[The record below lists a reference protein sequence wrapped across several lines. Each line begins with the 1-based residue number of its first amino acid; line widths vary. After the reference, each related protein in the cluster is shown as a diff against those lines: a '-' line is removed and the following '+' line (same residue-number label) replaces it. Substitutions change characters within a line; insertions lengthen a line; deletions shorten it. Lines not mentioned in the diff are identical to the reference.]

1 MLCFMN
7 GFCHIYSILEFIKF
21 VCFCL
26 KFFVPAY
33 KNRYWYVVIA
43 NFREKRFEVIC
54 PFKDFN
60 IVKEDALV
68 IVSNFRIVFK
78 CSYLVSRRVD
88 VYRMCIAFASVSNSS
103 NQYVSFDFFIDFCK
117 MSIICSTFKKL
128 TFQTK
133 KSVFIFLQK

>member
-7 GFCHIYSILEFIKF
+7 GFCHIRSILEFIKF

-26 KFFVPAY
+26 KFFVPTY

-68 IVSNFRIVFK
+68 IVSNFRKVFK
-78 CSYLVSRRVD
+78 CSFSVSRRVD
-88 VYRMCIAFASVSNSS
+88 VYRMDIAFASVSNSS
-103 NQYVSFDFFIDFCK
+103 S
-117 MSIICSTFKKL
+117 
-128 TFQTK
+128 
-133 KSVFIFLQK
+133 

>member
-21 VCFCL
+21 ACFCL
-26 KFFVPAY
+26 KVFVSAC

-54 PFKDFN
+54 PLKDFN

-88 VYRMCIAFASVSNSS
+88 VYRMGIAFASVSNSS
-103 NQYVSFDFFIDFCK
+103 S
-117 MSIICSTFKKL
+117 
-128 TFQTK
+128 
-133 KSVFIFLQK
+133 

>member
-1 MLCFMN
+1 MLYEWILSYSFHIGIHKICL
-7 GFCHIYSILEFIKF
+7 FCIK
-21 VCFCL
+21 V
-26 KFFVPAY
+26 FVPAC

-43 NFREKRFEVIC
+43 NFREKRFEVIY

-68 IVSNFRIVFK
+68 IVSNFHIVFK

-103 NQYVSFDFFIDFCK
+103 S
-117 MSIICSTFKKL
+117 
-128 TFQTK
+128 
-133 KSVFIFLQK
+133 